1 MDHRGPRDE
10 GFTESLARE
19 ALEMLR
25 FNWGDAYDIVR
36 SDGAWLAHRRDGL
49 GGTITADRPDD
60 LGTAISRDYA
70 ARPVPRGEHPYP
82 EVLE

>member
-1 MDHRGPRDE
+1 MDHVGRDRE
-10 GFTESLARE
+10 TFTESLARE

-25 FNWGDAYDIVR
+25 FNWGGAYDIAR

-70 ARPVPRGEHPYP
+70 ARPVPREEPS
-82 EVLE
+82 